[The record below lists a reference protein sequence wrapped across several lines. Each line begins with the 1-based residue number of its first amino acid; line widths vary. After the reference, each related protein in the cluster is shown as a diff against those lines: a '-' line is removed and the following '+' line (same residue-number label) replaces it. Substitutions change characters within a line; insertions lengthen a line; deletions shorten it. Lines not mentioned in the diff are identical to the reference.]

1 MPYKNPYN
9 EMIAQKI
16 QAINENHINKEIEYE
31 NNPVS
36 HDILSSLEHSVT
48 QHNNYTGGD
57 GHKANIEGEIQLANK
72 ALLNKTREVGGSG
85 YGNANATVRDEGI
98 ESIKSDVG
106 GKKPRKKKA
115 DVVASG
121 ISGAGSAGAGS
132 AGAGYSAA
140 RFAGAG
146 VDAKPPKKAKKAR
159 TTKGGLLSLAS
170 LDSMT
175 PGQPPDAVVA
185 KITKQAK
192 PPKLKEVDKQEAA
205 AITKTESG
213 GAKPSKAVSE
223 RNILVKKIMAER
235 KLSLPAAS
243 KYIKENNLFVKKQ

>member
-1 MPYKNPYN
+1 MPYKNPYD

-16 QAINENHINKEIEYE
+16 QTTNENHINKEIEYE

-36 HDILSSLEHSVT
+36 HDILSSLEHNVT
-48 QHNNYTGGD
+48 QHNNYIGGD
-57 GHKANIEGEIQLANK
+57 GHKANIEGEIHLANK

-121 ISGAGSAGAGS
+121 SSGAGFAGAGS
-132 AGAGYSAA
+132 SGAGYSAA
-140 RFAGAG
+140 GFAGAG
-146 VDAKPPKKAKKAR
+146 VDAKPAKKAKKAR

-170 LDSMT
+170 LDSMK
-175 PGQPPDAVVA
+175 GQPPDAVVA

-192 PPKLKEVDKQEAA
+192 PPKQKEVDKQEAA

-213 GAKPSKAVSE
+213 GAKPSKVVSE
-223 RNILVKKIMAER
+223 RNILVKK
-235 KLSLPAAS
+235 
-243 KYIKENNLFVKKQ
+243 